1 MVGLGHARW
10 SMERLRAGA
19 DEGCERMEQ
28 DGTENGIEWDRMG
41 QWLKEQWETRVC
53 RSTKQQCTD
62 VPSVQPVWHPTLAC
76 GHVGMEWIH
85 VGYLCPTVGRVG
97 NAMPMQ
103 TGQTPRRLQ
112 LQARPAYSSLTDCVP
127 PWVGVLPGG
136 GGR

>member
-19 DEGCERMEQ
+19 DEGCERMER

-62 VPSVQPVWHPTLAC
+62 VPSVQCGTLAC
-76 GHVGMEWIH
+76 GHVGVECLSLLDPCLPVSH
-85 VGYLCPTVGRVG
+85 GRASG
-97 NAMPMQ
+97 KCDADADRPNPAEAATASAPS
-103 TGQTPRRLQ
+103 LQ
-112 LQARPAYSSLTDCVP
+112 
-127 PWVGVLPGG
+127 
-136 GGR
+136 

>member
-10 SMERLRAGA
+10 SMGRLRAGA

-62 VPSVQPVWHPTLAC
+62 VPSVQCGTLAC
-76 GHVGMEWIH
+76 GHVGVECLSLLDTCLPVSH
-85 VGYLCPTVGRVG
+85 GRASG
-97 NAMPMQ
+97 KCDAD
-103 TGQTPRRLQ
+103 
-112 LQARPAYSSLTDCVP
+112 ADRPNPAEAATASAPSP
-127 PWVGVLPGG
+127 Q
-136 GGR
+136 